1 MTEVGLIIICKDG
14 KIFINLT
21 DEKGIEIISDM
32 DINIT
37 SGTKVKV
44 QAGEEVKVVAKNEII
59 VGTSSSY
66 LDIRNEGI
74 IASAKKIIVT

>member
-1 MTEVGLIIICKDG
+1 MLFRSCKDG

-37 SGTKVKV
+37 SGTKVNV

-59 VGTSSSY
+59 VGTASSY